1 MKTLEMNFNPIKMKK
16 IYLLLCLCALFIHV
30 SAQSPVLKIDVNVD
44 AARKESEVNEP
55 GYTPWKLG
63 KDIMSDTATFEE
75 VQFTISVVESTG
87 GFLRGGWAKV
97 MVQNPY
103 YARLTCDGANID
115 YGSQTMEAGG
125 KLLLEIAGLPV
136 GTHTIQTM
144 HNSWQDPATS
154 APSPM
159 NVYLDSV
166 LVHDSVSVTSRA
178 LVASE
183 ATTLLTVLQVTAE
196 DQVVKLLF
204 EAVSSFTPPAGV
216 NPNYNVW
223 LNAIEL
229 NTVDLSKLAKN
240 PWPGDADMHVD
251 ADSGSLILSWS
262 PASTKVDKHYLF
274 LGTNLQEI
282 ENADTTNTALLTGIK
297 AYDDT
302 TFLLA
307 DAYSMNTYYWR
318 VDELD
323 QDGVLTKGNL
333 WSFRPRQLAFRGAEG
348 YGRFATGGR
357 GGKVVYVT
365 NLNAN
370 GPGSFHEAVAN
381 DSGPRTVIFSVSGR
395 IELGGRI
402 FMDDYLTVA
411 GQTAPGKGICISGAP
426 LGSGHEAITRFIRV
440 RPGGGQTADG
450 MGMAGNNFSIIDHC
464 SISWAIDEVFSSRN
478 AKNITLQRSMVTE
491 ALNVAGHK
499 NYPEGK
505 AHGFAGTVSGD
516 IGTIHHN
523 LLAHNNGRNWSLG
536 GGLDGAGYYAGRMDI
551 FNNVVYN
558 WDGRTTDGGV
568 HEANFVNNYYKRGPV
583 GGTTTIFTAQLE
595 GLGKGS
601 QSYYY
606 AGNVLENNNGS
617 FLCDGTDNNCGRALQ
632 VASTQVVD
640 WTVFVDEP
648 FFPSFATVE
657 TAKDAYKSTLSDV
670 GCTMPVFDAQDQRVV
685 RETLNGTYTYV
696 GSKTGKK
703 GLIDNEA
710 DAGGFEDYGNEVI
723 DLDVFDTD
731 RDGLP
736 NWWEELHG
744 SNPYSAEG
752 DFSDANADPDRDGYT
767 ALEDYLEWM
776 SVPRYYLPK
785 NKSIEID
792 LAPFAIAY
800 TKNPQF
806 SLATATDL
814 SLNFSG
820 STVNVAPQGDYTG
833 IRYFDF
839 TVTDADNSSM
849 TRRIGVYVHEDTAS
863 ALSATQ
869 HKEMEFKVYPSTF
882 SSELNIE
889 TQAGESK
896 EINLILRN
904 LNGQEMLREHY
915 SIHAGA
921 VRLQIKCPAELPAQ
935 MYLLE
940 LNDSQTG
947 MKYDVKRVFKK

>member
-402 FMDDYLTVA
+402 FMDDYY
-411 GQTAPGKGICISGAP
+411 APVFGIEDQNILAVYSHMIEIPLYLPAYP
-426 LGSGHEAITRFIRV
+426 LGHLIHF
-440 RPGGGQTADG
+440 Q
-450 MGMAGNNFSIIDHC
+450 
-464 SISWAIDEVFSSRN
+464 
-478 AKNITLQRSMVTE
+478 
-491 ALNVAGHK
+491 LNEHF
-499 NYPEGK
+499 EGK
-505 AHGFAGTVSGD
+505 DMGAEIQRIYA
-516 IGTIHHN
+516 
-523 LLAHNNGRNWSLG
+523 LGR
-536 GGLDGAGYYAGRMDI
+536 
-551 FNNVVYN
+551 
-558 WDGRTTDGGV
+558 
-568 HEANFVNNYYKRGPV
+568 
-583 GGTTTIFTAQLE
+583 
-595 GLGKGS
+595 
-601 QSYYY
+601 
-606 AGNVLENNNGS
+606 
-617 FLCDGTDNNCGRALQ
+617 
-632 VASTQVVD
+632 
-640 WTVFVDEP
+640 
-648 FFPSFATVE
+648 
-657 TAKDAYKSTLSDV
+657 LSPQYW
-670 GCTMPVFDAQDQRVV
+670 MQKA
-685 RETLNGTYTYV
+685 V
-696 GSKTGKK
+696 GSK
-703 GLIDNEA
+703 L
-710 DAGGFEDYGNEVI
+710 
-723 DLDVFDTD
+723 
-731 RDGLP
+731 
-736 NWWEELHG
+736 
-744 SNPYSAEG
+744 SAEPLLKAT
-752 DFSDANADPDRDGYT
+752 SL
-767 ALEDYLEWM
+767 ALEQVM
-776 SVPRYYLPK
+776 
-785 NKSIEID
+785 
-792 LAPFAIAY
+792 
-800 TKNPQF
+800 Q
-806 SLATATDL
+806 
-814 SLNFSG
+814 
-820 STVNVAPQGDYTG
+820 
-833 IRYFDF
+833 
-839 TVTDADNSSM
+839 
-849 TRRIGVYVHEDTAS
+849 
-863 ALSATQ
+863 
-869 HKEMEFKVYPSTF
+869 
-882 SSELNIE
+882 
-889 TQAGESK
+889 
-896 EINLILRN
+896 
-904 LNGQEMLREHY
+904 
-915 SIHAGA
+915 
-921 VRLQIKCPAELPAQ
+921 
-935 MYLLE
+935 
-940 LNDSQTG
+940 
-947 MKYDVKRVFKK
+947 

>member
-1 MKTLEMNFNPIKMKK
+1 
-16 IYLLLCLCALFIHV
+16 
-30 SAQSPVLKIDVNVD
+30 
-44 AARKESEVNEP
+44 
-55 GYTPWKLG
+55 
-63 KDIMSDTATFEE
+63 MSDTATFEE

-940 LNDSQTG
+940 LNDAQTG

>member
-1 MKTLEMNFNPIKMKK
+1 MKK
-16 IYLLLCLCALFIHV
+16 IYLLLSLSALFIHV

-44 AARKESEVNEP
+44 ESRQESEVNEP
-55 GYTPWKLG
+55 GYTPWKIG
-63 KDIMSDTATFEE
+63 KDIMSSSATFEG

-144 HNSWQDPATS
+144 HNSWQDPATR

-204 EAVSSFTPPAGV
+204 ETVPSFTPPAGV
-216 NPNYNVW
+216 SPNYNVW

-229 NTVDLSKLAKN
+229 NTVDMSKLAKN

-251 ADSGSLILSWS
+251 ADSGSLMLSWS
-262 PASTKVDKHYLF
+262 PASARVEKHYLF
-274 LGTNLQEI
+274 LGTDKALT
-282 ENADTTNTALLTGIK
+282 ENADTTDAALLADVK
-297 AYDDT
+297 ACDDT
-302 TFLLA
+302 TFFLA

-323 QDGVLTKGNL
+323 RDGVLTKGKV

-365 NLNAN
+365 NLNAS
-370 GPGSFHEAVAN
+370 GPGSFQEAVTN
-381 DSGPRTVIFSVSGR
+381 DSCPKTVIFAVSGR

-411 GQTAPGKGICISGAP
+411 GQTAPGKGICLSRAP
-426 LGSGHEAITRFIRV
+426 VGSGHEAITRFIRV
-440 RPGGGQTADG
+440 RLGGGQTADG
-450 MGMAGNNFSIIDHC
+450 LGMAGNNFSIIDHC

-583 GGTTTIFTAQLE
+583 GGTTIIFTAQLE

-617 FLCDGTDNNCGRALQ
+617 FLCDGTDNNCGRTLQ
-632 VASTQVVD
+632 IASTQVVD

-648 FFPSFATVE
+648 FFPSYATIE

-685 RETLNGTYTYV
+685 RETLNGSYTYV
-696 GSKTGKK
+696 GSYTGKK

-723 DLDVFDTD
+723 DLDIFDTD

-736 NWWEELHG
+736 NWWEDLRG
-744 SNPYSAEG
+744 SNPQSAEG

-792 LAPFAIAY
+792 LAPYAVAY

-806 SLATATDL
+806 ALATATDL

-820 STVNVAPQGDYTG
+820 STVNVTPQGDYTG

-839 TVTDADNSSM
+839 TVTDSDNSSM
-849 TRRIGVYVHEDTAS
+849 TRRIGVYVQEDTATS
-863 ALSATQ
+863 LSAVQ
-869 HKEMEFKVYPSTF
+869 HKELEFNVYPGTF

-889 TQAGESK
+889 TQARESK
-896 EINLILRN
+896 EINLILRD
-904 LNGQEMLREHY
+904 LNGREVLREHY
-915 SIHAGA
+915 SVNAGA

-940 LNDSQTG
+940 LNDAQTG
-947 MKYDVKRVFKK
+947 MKYDVKRVLKK

>member
-1 MKTLEMNFNPIKMKK
+1 MKK
-16 IYLLLCLCALFIHV
+16 ICLLFSFCALFIYAG
-30 SAQSPVLKIDVNVD
+30 AQSPVLKIDVNVD
-44 AARKESEVNEP
+44 EARKESEVNEP
-55 GYTPWKLG
+55 GYTPWKIG
-63 KDIMSDTATFEE
+63 KGIMSTSATFEG
-75 VQFTISVVESTG
+75 VQFTLSCVETTG
-87 GFLRGGWAKV
+87 GQLRGSWAKV
-97 MVQNPY
+97 MVQSPY
-103 YARLTCDGANID
+103 FARLTCDGANID
-115 YGSQTMEAGG
+115 YGSQTIEAGG

-144 HNSWQDPATS
+144 HNSWEDPARK

-166 LVHDSVSVTSRA
+166 LIHDSVSVTSRA
-178 LVASE
+178 PVASE
-183 ATTLLTVLQVTAE
+183 ATILLTVLQVTAE
-196 DQVVKLLF
+196 DQVVRMLF
-204 EAVSSFTPPAGV
+204 EAVTSFTPPAGV
-216 NPNYNVW
+216 NPQYNVW

-229 NTVDLSKLAKN
+229 NTVEMSKLAKN
-240 PWPGDADMHVD
+240 PCPGDANMHVD

-262 PASTKVDKHYLF
+262 PASAKVEKHYLF
-274 LGTNLQEI
+274 LGTDKELI
-282 ENADTTNTALLTGIK
+282 ENADTTDAALLAGIK
-297 AYDDT
+297 ACDDT
-302 TFLLA
+302 TFFLA
-307 DAYSMNTYYWR
+307 DPYSMNTYYWR

-323 QDGVLTKGNL
+323 QDGILSKGNV

-365 NLNAN
+365 NLNAS
-370 GPGSFHEAVAN
+370 GPGSFHEAVT
-381 DSGPRTVIFSVSGR
+381 DKSGPKTVLFAVSGR

-402 FMDDYLTVA
+402 FMNDYLTVA
-411 GQTAPGKGICISGAP
+411 GQTAPGKGICLSRAP
-426 LGSGHEAITRFIRV
+426 VGSGHEAITRFIRV
-440 RPGGGQTADG
+440 RLGGGETADG
-450 MGMAGNNFSIIDHC
+450 MGMAGSNFSIIDHC

-568 HEANFVNNYYKRGPV
+568 HEANFVNNYYKRGPA

-606 AGNVLENNNGS
+606 EGNVLENNNGS

-723 DLDVFDTD
+723 DLDIFDTD

-785 NKSIEID
+785 NKSIDID

-940 LNDSQTG
+940 LNDAQTG